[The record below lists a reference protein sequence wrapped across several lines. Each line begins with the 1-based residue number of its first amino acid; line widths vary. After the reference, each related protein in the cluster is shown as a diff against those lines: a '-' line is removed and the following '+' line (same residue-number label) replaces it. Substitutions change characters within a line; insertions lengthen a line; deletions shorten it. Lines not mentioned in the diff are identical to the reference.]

1 MLLERPPSLKWCSK
15 QFCCNWPVPRARFPL
30 LVPCFSRNLSIGRR
44 DESENVASKMSL
56 RSFVPHRDY
65 SNFVKFRQT
74 LPCKPCI
81 QVWRENKISSSL
93 VHVLRKKYSQAISRG
108 SRLTFSLPSRRRI
121 AKSIVIFHENFP
133 LKVNSHSF
141 NLHRDYSNSPTV
153 TLMRTFLEWNS

>member
-1 MLLERPPSLKWCSK
+1 MLLERPPLRKWCSK

-30 LVPCFSRNLSIGRR
+30 PAPRSSGRR
-44 DESENVASKMSL
+44 DESENFASKMSL

-65 SNFVKFRQT
+65 SKFLKFRQT

-81 QVWRENKISSSL
+81 QVWRENKISPSL
-93 VHVLRKKYSQAISRG
+93 VHVLRKKYNQAISRG
-108 SRLTFSLPSRRRI
+108 SRLMFSLPSRRRI
-121 AKSIVIFHENFP
+121 AKSLVIFHENFP